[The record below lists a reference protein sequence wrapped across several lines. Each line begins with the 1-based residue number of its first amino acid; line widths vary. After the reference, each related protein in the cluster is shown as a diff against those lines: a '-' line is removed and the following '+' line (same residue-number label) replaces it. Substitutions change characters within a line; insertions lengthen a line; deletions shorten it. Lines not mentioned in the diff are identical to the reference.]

1 MSGGVSRRHRCGGV
15 NLVDLSNPPLLA
27 NTPINQRAAVRPLG
41 ESVRWCVTQ
50 AGTPPPDDFATVWSA
65 PVVSDPA
72 SGIAI
77 FSVTAPA
84 NPAPILHVALAK
96 NIRNRTHAILPAI
109 A

>member
-1 MSGGVSRRHRCGGV
+1 MSAGPSRRHRCGGI

-41 ESVRWCVTQ
+41 EAVRWCVTQ
-50 AGTPPPDDFATVWSA
+50 AGTPPPPDFSSVWSA

-77 FSVTAPA
+77 FSVNVPA
-84 NPAPILHVALAK
+84 NPAPILHVALNK
-96 NIRNRTHAILPAI
+96 NISNRTHAILQPI
-109 A
+109 V